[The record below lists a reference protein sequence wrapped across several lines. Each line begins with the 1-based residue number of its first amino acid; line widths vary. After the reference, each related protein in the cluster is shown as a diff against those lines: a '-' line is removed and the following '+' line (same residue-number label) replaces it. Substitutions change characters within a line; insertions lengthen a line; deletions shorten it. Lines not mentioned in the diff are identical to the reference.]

1 MTRQHEVEIKACDDE
16 EELAA
21 VAADLFVE
29 RSEQAL
35 GRRGRFLVALS
46 GGTTPRRLYALLAS
60 PAYCDRVDWKRTE
73 VFWVDE
79 QCVPPDHP
87 ESNYRMANEL
97 LLSKVPLEEKQIHR
111 IRGEEDPEIAATYY
125 GMEVS
130 NYMPKSLFT
139 FDLAVLGMG
148 VDGHTASLFPGAPAV
163 SETERVAVVVEHKG
177 QQHRRIT
184 VTMPVL
190 NHVVTALFLVAG
202 PEKAATVREILDK
215 GNPRGCPA
223 GMVLPAKGELFWC
236 LDRKAASLL
245 NIEE

>member
-1 MTRQHEVEIKACDDE
+1 
-16 EELAA
+16 
-21 VAADLFVE
+21 
-29 RSEQAL
+29 
-35 GRRGRFLVALS
+35 
-46 GGTTPRRLYALLAS
+46 
-60 PAYCDRVDWKRTE
+60 VDWKRTE

-97 LLSKVPLEEKQIHR
+97 LLLKVPLEEKQIHR